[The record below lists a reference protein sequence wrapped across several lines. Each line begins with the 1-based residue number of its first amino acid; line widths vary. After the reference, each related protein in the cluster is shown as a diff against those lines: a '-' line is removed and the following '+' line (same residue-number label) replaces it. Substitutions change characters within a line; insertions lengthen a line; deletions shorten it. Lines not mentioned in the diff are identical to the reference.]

1 MRGWPVGW
9 SVGWLRASP
18 PRSVALRSRPTA
30 IPNLWSGL
38 VHQAAVTRR
47 SFTRVRDSSPFEA
60 RDSVRVADHPRSWD
74 YQGFQHIS
82 PIAPRI
88 AALSTRHRHFRSRN
102 FEGKRI
108 DLVPLCF
115 VNSESLFFFF
125 DREFVESLK
134 IFIRLGIRQRER
146 DSTLKFLTGRMDLFK
161 DLLKRELTECIFFHL
176 EI

>member
-1 MRGWPVGW
+1 MFLSHVRHAGLAGR

-60 RDSVRVADHPRSWD
+60 RDSVLRAADHPRSWD
-74 YQGFQHIS
+74 YHGFQHIS
-82 PIAPRI
+82 PIAPPI

-102 FEGKRI
+102 FGGKRI
-108 DLVPLCF
+108 HLVPLCF
-115 VNSESLFFFF
+115 VNSESLFFFRFRIVEQRKRLCVEIF
-125 DREFVESLK
+125 DGENEFIK
-134 IFIRLGIRQRER
+134 Y
-146 DSTLKFLTGRMDLFK
+146 
-161 DLLKRELTECIFFHL
+161 LLKRELTECIFFHL
-176 EI
+176 KV

>member
-102 FEGKRI
+102 FGGKRI

-125 DREFVESLK
+125 RSRICWIVKDIYSFRNTTK
-134 IFIRLGIRQRER
+134 RER
-146 DSTLKFLTGRMDLFK
+146 LCV
-161 DLLKRELTECIFFHL
+161 EIFDGEDGF
-176 EI
+176 I